1 MKPRVPALVR
11 ADIAE
16 RLIYKLN
23 FPKTV
28 AVDFVED
35 FFETISESL
44 CTGEEV
50 KLTGFGNFAVRKKNE
65 RPGRNPRTGAL
76 VTIAPRRVVTFKAGT
91 KLKSRIDN
99 SES

>member
-1 MKPRVPALVR
+1 M
-11 ADIAE
+11 
-16 RLIYKLN
+16 IYKLN